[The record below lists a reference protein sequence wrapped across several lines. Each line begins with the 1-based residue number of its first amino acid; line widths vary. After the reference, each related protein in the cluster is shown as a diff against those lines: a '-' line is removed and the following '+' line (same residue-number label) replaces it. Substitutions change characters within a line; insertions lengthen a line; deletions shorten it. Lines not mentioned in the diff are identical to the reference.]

1 MVGKPAKITG
11 VIDFCFEVIRMNL
24 QILSY
29 NIHKGI
35 GWSITP
41 TTIYHIQSQIQETH
55 SDIIFLQ
62 EVRGIQCDL
71 LRSELSPHVAYG
83 KNAIYK
89 RGHHGNAIL
98 SKFPIIFS
106 ENINLS
112 MHRFEH
118 RGVLHSII
126 KPDEKN
132 QPIHLLCTHL
142 GLFSKDRRKQL
153 DIIVKYINNN
163 IPENQPIILG
173 GDFND
178 WTGYATEPLIH
189 NLEFQEAFLNIHSSY
204 AKTFPAW
211 VPILKLDRMYFRG
224 FSVNY
229 ANRLIHKPWRYLSD
243 HIAIEVS
250 LNLVI

>member
-1 MVGKPAKITG
+1 
-11 VIDFCFEVIRMNL
+11 MNL

-35 GWSITP
+35 GWSIIP
-41 TTIYHIQSQIQETH
+41 TTIYHIQSRIQEIN

-71 LRSELSPHVAYG
+71 LRSELSPHFAYG
-83 KNAIYK
+83 KNATYRK
-89 RGHHGNAIL
+89 GHHGNAIL
-98 SKFPIIFS
+98 SKFPIVFS
-106 ENINLS
+106 ENIDLS
-112 MHRFEH
+112 MHRFER

-126 KPDEKN
+126 KLDEKN

-153 DIIVKYINNN
+153 DIIVKYINDN
-163 IPENQPIILG
+163 IPEHEPVILG

-178 WTGYATEPLIH
+178 WTGYATEPLIQ
-189 NLEFQEAFLNIHSSY
+189 NLEFQEAFLNIHTSY

-211 VPILKLDRMYFRG
+211 VPILKLDRMYYRG
-224 FSVNY
+224 FNVNY